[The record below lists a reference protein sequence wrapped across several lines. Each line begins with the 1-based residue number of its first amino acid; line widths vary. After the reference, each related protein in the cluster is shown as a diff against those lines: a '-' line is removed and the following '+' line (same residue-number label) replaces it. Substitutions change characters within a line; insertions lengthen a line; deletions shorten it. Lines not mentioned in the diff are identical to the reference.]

1 MAQQIVIEVPGTK
14 ISELERV
21 SSVSR
26 ADVTPVVQNDETK
39 QAEIGQIA
47 DFVKSE
53 LGSAALKSET
63 DFATPA
69 AVTAANVASQ
79 QRDDAINE
87 RVDTV
92 EFSITTIANGADAS
106 FNTYAEMI
114 AYTPSKA
121 NVSVRVN
128 ADPDATKNGTYTWNG
143 TQYNKGFD
151 IVQYLLNIVN
161 ALATVKPQ
169 HLANATDFNLIVNA
183 GNYFISS
190 QPDAQ
195 TMLNLPAAYQLSGS
209 LINVPM
215 SDTVQNGV
223 LRYGYQIYRTGL
235 GTAIE
240 RYCLNYVWRDWSVV
254 ADRKSMTDL
263 QGLALTTSSLE
274 ARHYYKQVLQ
284 YLGKHFAEYL
294 PLGGT
299 RFPLYMDKNLGVIL
313 EVDIISGEVFG
324 NFSSSTSTQKVK
336 SIGEK
341 LPEHL
346 IIAPYKVDHFLFYGQ
361 SLSVGA
367 TAITILSS
375 TQPLHNLT
383 FNTGTRM
390 QGLVATGTKALI
402 EEYFAG
408 QTAPD
413 GGNNRGE
420 TVCSGAANMSALLAY
435 QENSID
441 PEEFPIFAS
450 TAGKGGTAIA
460 NLKKG
465 TPWYNDVFL
474 LHLNKA
480 KELIGTDYGVSCIG
494 WLQGEQDAA
503 YTTSYE
509 SYLSQFLQLRLDME
523 ADVQLISGNNQP
535 VHLLT
540 YQMSYR
546 ALGSRDVITRA
557 LYDATNLDEKIHLVT
572 PTYLFPHNPNPQDQV
587 HLTSMGYKWIAA
599 YFGRARKEL
608 VWDKIFPRSLKV
620 LSATYSGK
628 KITVKFKVPT
638 RPLVLDTV
646 NLAMT
651 TDYGFRVT
659 DGTNTLAIDTIN
671 TYEDT
676 VVINLLN
683 APTSDVFVRYGYD
696 YLGTGLTIYN
706 GASGNLRDSTDET
719 VVIDGQT
726 KPMFYVAPHFEL
738 KAIKE
743 AI

>member
-1 MAQQIVIEVPGTK
+1 
-14 ISELERV
+14 
-21 SSVSR
+21 
-26 ADVTPVVQNDETK
+26 
-39 QAEIGQIA
+39 
-47 DFVKSE
+47 
-53 LGSAALKSET
+53 
-63 DFATPA
+63 
-69 AVTAANVASQ
+69 
-79 QRDDAINE
+79 
-87 RVDTV
+87 
-92 EFSITTIANGADAS
+92 
-106 FNTYAEMI
+106 
-114 AYTPSKA
+114 
-121 NVSVRVN
+121 
-128 ADPDATKNGTYTWNG
+128 
-143 TQYNKGFD
+143 
-151 IVQYLLNIVN
+151 
-161 ALATVKPQ
+161 
-169 HLANATDFNLIVNA
+169 
-183 GNYFISS
+183 
-190 QPDAQ
+190 
-195 TMLNLPAAYQLSGS
+195 
-209 LINVPM
+209 
-215 SDTVQNGV
+215 
-223 LRYGYQIYRTGL
+223 
-235 GTAIE
+235 
-240 RYCLNYVWRDWSVV
+240 
-254 ADRKSMTDL
+254 MTDL

-324 NFSSSTSTQKVK
+324 NFSSNASTQTIK
-336 SIGEK
+336 SIGEN

-346 IIAPYKVDHFLFYGQ
+346 IVAPYKVDHFLFYGQ

-367 TAITILSS
+367 TATTILSS

-383 FNTGTRM
+383 FDTGTRM
-390 QGLVATGTKALI
+390 QGLVATATKPLI

-435 QENSID
+435 QENSVN

-503 YTTSYE
+503 FTTSYE

-523 ADVQLISGNNQP
+523 ADVQLISGKNQP

-572 PTYLFPHNPNPQDQV
+572 PTYLFPHNSSDQV
-587 HLTSMGYKWIAA
+587 HLTSMGYKWLSA

-608 VWDKIFPRSLKV
+608 VWDRIFPRSLKV

-628 KITVKFKVPT
+628 NYSQVQS
-638 RPLVLDTV
+638 
-646 NLAMT
+646 
-651 TDYGFRVT
+651 
-659 DGTNTLAIDTIN
+659 TNTATC
-671 TYEDT
+671 
-676 VVINLLN
+676 
-683 APTSDVFVRYGYD
+683 S
-696 YLGTGLTIYN
+696 
-706 GASGNLRDSTDET
+706 
-719 VVIDGQT
+719 
-726 KPMFYVAPHFEL
+726 
-738 KAIKE
+738 
-743 AI
+743 

>member
-1 MAQQIVIEVPGTK
+1 MAQQTIVIEVPGTP
-14 ISELERV
+14 ISELEPT
-21 SSVSR
+21 SSVSPN
-26 ADVTPVVQNDETK
+26 DVLPVVQGDQTK
-39 QAEIGQIA
+39 KAPLEQVA
-47 DFVKSE
+47 DMVMNG
-53 LGSAALKSET
+53 LGSAAFKSDT

-69 AVTAANVASQ
+69 AVTAANAASQ

-195 TMLNLPAAYQLSGS
+195 TMFNLPAAYQLSGS

-215 SDTVQNGV
+215 SDAVQNGT
-223 LRYGYQIYRTGL
+223 LRYAYQIYRTGL

-240 RYCLNYVWRDWSVV
+240 RYCVNYVWRDWSVV
-254 ADRKSMTDL
+254 ADKKSMADL

-274 ARHYYKQVLQ
+274 GRHYYKQILQ

-294 PLGGT
+294 PSGGT
-299 RFPLYMDKNLGVIL
+299 RFPLYIDKNLGTIL
-313 EVDIISGEVFG
+313 EVDVTTGEIIG
-324 NFSSSTSTQKVK
+324 NFSSNASTQTIK

-367 TAITILSS
+367 TATTILSS

-383 FNTGTRM
+383 FDTGTRM
-390 QGLVATGTKALI
+390 QGLVATATKALI

-408 QTAPD
+408 QAAPD
-413 GGNNRGE
+413 GGTNRGE

-441 PEEFPIFAS
+441 PAEFPIFAS

-465 TPWYNDVFL
+465 TQWYNDVFL

-480 KELIGTDYGVSCIG
+480 KELIGTEYGVSCIG

-503 YTTSYE
+503 ATTSYA
-509 SYLSQFLQLRLDME
+509 SYLSQFLQLRQDME
-523 ADVQLISGNNQP
+523 ADVQLISGSNQP

-546 ALGSRDVITRA
+546 ALGPRDVITRA

-572 PTYLFPHNPNPQDQV
+572 PTYLFPHNSTDQV
-587 HLTSMGYKWIAA
+587 HLTSMGYKWLSA

-628 KITVKFKVPT
+628 KIIVKFKVPT

-659 DGTNTLAIDTIN
+659 DGANTLAIDTIN
-671 TYEDT
+671 TYDDT

-683 APTSDVFVRYGYD
+683 APTSDVYVRYGHD
-696 YLGTGLTIYN
+696 YLGAGLTILN
-706 GASGNLRDSTDET
+706 GASGNLRDSTDEP

-738 KAIKE
+738 KAVKE

>member
-1 MAQQIVIEVPGTK
+1 MAQQTIVIEVPGTP
-14 ISELERV
+14 ISQLEPT
-21 SSVSR
+21 SSVSPE
-26 ADVTPVVQNDETK
+26 DVLPVVQGKETRK
-39 QAEIGQIA
+39 APLEQVA
-47 DFVKSE
+47 DMVKAG
-53 LGSAALKSET
+53 LGSAASKDASE
-63 DFATPA
+63 FATPS
-69 AVTAANVASQ
+69 AVTSVAQESQ
-79 QRDDAINE
+79 QRDDAQNE
-87 RVDTV
+87 RIDDV
-92 EFSITTIANGADAS
+92 EFKITLAQSGVEAS
-106 FNTYAEMI
+106 FDSYAAML

-128 ADPDATKNGTYTWNG
+128 NDPDNTKVGTYTWTG
-143 TQYNKGFD
+143 SEYKKGFD
-151 IVQYLLNIVN
+151 LAQYLLNIVN

-223 LRYGYQIYRTGL
+223 LRYAYQIYRTGL

-240 RYCLNYVWRDWSVV
+240 RYCINYVWRDWSVV
-254 ADRKSMTDL
+254 ADRKSMSDL

-274 ARHYYKQVLQ
+274 ARHHYKLVLQ
-284 YLGKHFAEYL
+284 YLGKHLAEYL

-299 RFPLYMDKNLGVIL
+299 RFPLYVDKNLGTVL
-313 EVDIISGEVFG
+313 EVDVTTGEIIG
-324 NFSSSTSTQKVK
+324 NFSSNTSTQKVK

-367 TAITILSS
+367 TATTILSNA
-375 TQPLHNLT
+375 QPLHNLT
-383 FNTGTRM
+383 FDTGTRM
-390 QGLVATGTKALI
+390 QGLVATATKSLI

-408 QTAPD
+408 QAAPD
-413 GGNNRGE
+413 GGTNRGE
-420 TVCSGAANMSALLAY
+420 TVCSGAAMMSALLAY

-465 TPWYNDVFL
+465 TQWYNDVFL

-480 KELIGTDYGVSCIG
+480 KELIGTEYGVSCIG

-503 YTTSYE
+503 ATTSYA
-509 SYLSQFLQLRLDME
+509 SYLSQFLQLRQDME
-523 ADVQLISGNNQP
+523 ADVQLISGKNQP

-546 ALGSRDVITRA
+546 ALGPRDVITRA

-572 PTYLFPHNPNPQDQV
+572 PTYLFPHNPSDQV
-587 HLTSMGYKWIAA
+587 HLTSIGYKWISA

-608 VWDKIFPRSLKV
+608 LWDRIFPRSLKV

-638 RPLVLDTV
+638 SPLVLDIA

-659 DGTNTLAIDTIN
+659 DGANTLAIDTIN
-671 TYEDT
+671 AYEDT

-683 APTSDVFVRYGYD
+683 TPSSDVYVRYAYD
-696 YLGTGLTIYN
+696 YLGSGLTILN
-706 GASGNLRDSTDET
+706 GASGNLRDSTDEP
-719 VVIDGQT
+719 VVIAGET

>member
-14 ISELERV
+14 ISELERA

-26 ADVTPVVQNDETK
+26 TDVTPVVQNDETK

-53 LGSAALKSET
+53 LGSAASKDASE
-63 DFATPA
+63 FATPST
-69 AVTAANVASQ
+69 VTAVAQASQ
-79 QRDDAINE
+79 QRDDAQNE
-87 RVDTV
+87 RIDDV
-92 EFSITTIANGADAS
+92 EFKITLAQSGVEAS
-106 FNTYAEMI
+106 FDSYAAML

-128 ADPDATKNGTYTWNG
+128 NDPDNTKVGTYTWTG
-143 TQYNKGFD
+143 SEYKKGFD
-151 IVQYLLNIVN
+151 LAQYLLNIVN
-161 ALATVKPQ
+161 ALATVKPKK
-169 HLANATDFNLIVNA
+169 LPNSTDFNLITEA
-183 GNYFISS
+183 GNHYIGSH
-190 QPDAQ
+190 QEAE
-195 TMLNLPAAYQLSGS
+195 TMLNLPSSYQLSGT
-209 LINVPM
+209 LINIPLSVI
-215 SDTVQNGV
+215 VKNGI
-223 LRYGYQIYRTGL
+223 LMYAYQCYRTGL

-240 RYCLNYVWRDWSVV
+240 RYCVNHVWRDWSVV
-254 ADRKSMTDL
+254 ADKKSMADL
-263 QGLALTTSSLE
+263 QGLALTNSSLE
-274 ARHYYKQVLQ
+274 GRHYYKQILQ

-294 PLGGT
+294 PSGGT
-299 RFPLYMDKNLGVIL
+299 RFPLYIDKNLGTVL
-313 EVDIISGEVFG
+313 EVDVTTGEIIG
-324 NFSSSTSTQKVK
+324 NFSSNASTQTIK

-346 IIAPYKVDHFLFYGQ
+346 IVAPYKVDHFLFYGQ

-367 TAITILSS
+367 TATTILSS

-383 FNTGTRM
+383 FDTGTRM
-390 QGLVATGTKALI
+390 QGLVATATKALI

-408 QTAPD
+408 QAAPD
-413 GGNNRGE
+413 GGTNRGE

-441 PEEFPIFAS
+441 PAEFPIFAS

-465 TPWYNDVFL
+465 TQWYNDVFL

-480 KELIGTDYGVSCIG
+480 KELIGTEYGVSCIG

-503 YTTSYE
+503 ATTSYA
-509 SYLSQFLQLRLDME
+509 SYLSQFLQLRQDME
-523 ADVQLISGNNQP
+523 ADVQLISGKNQP

-546 ALGSRDVITRA
+546 ALGPRDVITRA

-572 PTYLFPHNPNPQDQV
+572 PTYLFPHNSSDQV
-587 HLTSMGYKWIAA
+587 HLTSMGYKWLAA

-659 DGTNTLAIDTIN
+659 DGANTLAIDTIN
-671 TYEDT
+671 TYDDT

-683 APTSDVFVRYGYD
+683 APTSEIYVRYGHD
-696 YLGTGLTIYN
+696 YLGAGLTILN
-706 GASGNLRDSTDET
+706 GASGNLRDSTDEP

-738 KAIKE
+738 KAVKE

>member
-1 MAQQIVIEVPGTK
+1 MAQQTIVIEVPGTP
-14 ISELERV
+14 ISELEPT
-21 SSVSR
+21 SSVSPN
-26 ADVTPVVQNDETK
+26 DVLPVVQGEQTK
-39 QAEIGQIA
+39 KAPLEQVA
-47 DFVKSE
+47 DMVKTG
-53 LGSAALKSET
+53 LGSAALKNET

-69 AVTAANVASQ
+69 AVTAANAASQ

-87 RVDTV
+87 RVDNV

-143 TQYNKGFD
+143 STYNKGFD
-151 IVQYLLNIVN
+151 IGEYILNIIRSY
-161 ALATVKPQ
+161 ATVKPKK
-169 HLANATDFNLIVNA
+169 LPNSTDFNLITEA
-183 GNYFISS
+183 GNHYIGSH
-190 QPDAQ
+190 QEAE
-195 TMLNLPAAYQLSGS
+195 TMLNLPSSYQLSGT
-209 LINVPM
+209 LINVPL
-215 SDTVQNGV
+215 SDIVKNGI
-223 LRYGYQIYRTGL
+223 LMYAYQCYRTGL

-240 RYCLNYVWRDWSVV
+240 RYCVNHVWRDWSVV
-254 ADRKSMTDL
+254 ADRKSMADL
-263 QGLALTTSSLE
+263 QGLALTNSSLE
-274 ARHYYKQVLQ
+274 GRHYYKQILQ

-294 PLGGT
+294 PSGGT
-299 RFPLYMDKNLGVIL
+299 RFPLYMDKNLGTIL
-313 EVDIISGEVFG
+313 EVDASTGEVIG
-324 NFSSSTSTQKVK
+324 NFSSNTSIQKVK

-346 IIAPYKVDHFLFYGQ
+346 IITPYKVDHFLFYGQ

-367 TAITILSS
+367 TATTILSS
-375 TQPLHNLT
+375 TQPLYNLT
-383 FNTGTRM
+383 FDTGTRM
-390 QGLVATGTKALI
+390 QGLVATGIKPLI

-435 QENSID
+435 QENSVN
-441 PEEFPIFAS
+441 PEEFPISAS

-465 TPWYNDVFL
+465 TQWYNDVFL

-480 KELIGTDYGVSCIG
+480 RELNGSEYGVSCIG

-503 YTTSYE
+503 GTTSYE
-509 SYLSQFLQLRLDME
+509 SYLSQFLQLRQDME
-523 ADVQLISGNNQP
+523 TDVQLISGKDQP

-546 ALGSRDVITRA
+546 ALGSRNIITRA
-557 LYDATNLDEKIHLVT
+557 LYDATNIDEKIHLVT
-572 PTYLFPHNPNPQDQV
+572 PTYLFPHNPSDQV
-587 HLTSMGYKWIAA
+587 HLTSMGYKWLSA

-608 VWDKIFPRSLKV
+608 IWDKIFPRSLKV

-659 DGTNTLAIDTIN
+659 DGVNTLAIDTIN
-671 TYEDT
+671 TYDDT

-683 APTSDVFVRYGYD
+683 APTSDVYVRYGYD
-696 YLGTGLTIYN
+696 YLGAGLTILN
-706 GASGNLRDSTDET
+706 GASGNLRDSTDES

-726 KPMFYVAPHFEL
+726 KPMFYVGPHFEL
-738 KAIKE
+738 KAVKE

>member
-1 MAQQIVIEVPGTK
+1 MAQIISIEVPGTK
-14 ISELERV
+14 ISELEQASNV
-21 SSVSR
+21 K
-26 ADVTPVVQNDETK
+26 AEDFLPVVQDGETK
-39 QAEIGQIA
+39 KAPFSHVA
-47 DFVKSE
+47 DMVKAG
-53 LGSAALKSET
+53 LGSAASKDASE
-63 DFATPA
+63 FATPS
-69 AVTAANVASQ
+69 AVTSVAQESQ
-79 QRDDAINE
+79 QRDDAQNE
-87 RVDTV
+87 RIDDV
-92 EFSITTIANGADAS
+92 EFKIALAQSGVEAS
-106 FNTYAEMI
+106 FDSYAAML

-128 ADPDATKNGTYTWNG
+128 NDLDNTKVGTYTWTG
-143 TQYNKGFD
+143 SEYKKGFD
-151 IVQYLLNIVN
+151 LAQYLLNIVN

-169 HLANATDFNLIVNA
+169 KLANATDLNLITEA
-183 GNYFISS
+183 GNYYIGSH
-190 QPDAQ
+190 QEAE
-195 TMLNLPAAYQLSGS
+195 TMLNLPPSYQLSGTLVNLPLS
-209 LINVPM
+209 VIVK
-215 SDTVQNGV
+215 NGI
-223 LRYGYQIYRTGL
+223 LMYAYQVYRTGL

-240 RYCLNYVWRDWSVV
+240 RYCVNHVWRDWSVV
-254 ADRKSMTDL
+254 ADKKSMTDL

-274 ARHYYKQVLQ
+274 ARHYYKQILQ

-367 TAITILSS
+367 TATTILSS

-383 FNTGTRM
+383 FETGTRM
-390 QGLVATGTKALI
+390 QGLVATATKPLI

-503 YTTSYE
+503 FTTSYD

-523 ADVQLISGNNQP
+523 ADVQLISGKNQP

-546 ALGSRDVITRA
+546 ALGPRDVITRA
-557 LYDATNLDEKIHLVT
+557 LYDATNLDEQIHLVT
-572 PTYLFPHNPNPQDQV
+572 PTYLFPHNPSDQV
-587 HLTSMGYKWIAA
+587 HLTSMGYKWLSA

-638 RPLVLDTV
+638 RPLVLDTTI
-646 NLAMT
+646 LAMT

-659 DGTNTLAIDTIN
+659 DGANTLAIDTIN
-671 TYEDT
+671 AYEDT

-683 APTSDVFVRYGYD
+683 APTSDVYVRYGHD
-696 YLGTGLTIYN
+696 YLGSGLTILN

-719 VVIDGQT
+719 VVIAGET